1 MDYNSTTIHLQ
12 GTPQKHKPPL
22 KLDTSSLFAHFNEID
37 RKKSKGGKLSRKEKW
52 LWNYESNVRK
62 KLATAKGSGEGST
75 GQNERAHATFSQLP
89 GNSYDFSNKDLWGL
103 RQRIAWTTL
112 KKVMVQAVPSESI
125 LRQKI

>member
-75 GQNERAHATFSQLP
+75 GQNERVWHWLGVESTCSLLTLREGSCDLQSAPGQL
-89 GNSYDFSNKDLWGL
+89 
-103 RQRIAWTTL
+103 I
-112 KKVMVQAVPSESI
+112 
-125 LRQKI
+125 